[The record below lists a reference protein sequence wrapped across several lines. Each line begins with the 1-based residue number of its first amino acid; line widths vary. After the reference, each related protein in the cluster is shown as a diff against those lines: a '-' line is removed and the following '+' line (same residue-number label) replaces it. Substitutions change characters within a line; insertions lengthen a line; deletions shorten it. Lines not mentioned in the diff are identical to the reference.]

1 MKVLFVILFLV
12 STELLQTVAVHQQE
26 YNPYPFGTTI
36 FCIIQHPLLLISC
49 IYYLG
54 WLWGILLFL
63 AHLFNIVHATVSWVL
78 GIPFI
83 FVKSD
88 NILLLYRTEINMLFP
103 LLLANLAFTIISF
116 FVADFKSLY
125 YYLESNT
132 VAICVISVIA
142 IVLGILRAIID
153 HFIKKAFRSPLDT
166 PGYVKYGK

>member
-12 STELLQTVAVHQQE
+12 STELIQSVAVHQKE

-63 AHLFNIVHATVSWVL
+63 AHLFNIVHATVSWIL
-78 GIPFI
+78 GMPFVFI
-83 FVKSD
+83 KSE
-88 NILLLYRTEINMLFP
+88 NTLSLLRLEISMLCP
-103 LLLANLAFTIISF
+103 LFLANLVFTIVSF

-125 YYLESNT
+125 YYLDSNT
-132 VAICVISVIA
+132 VAVCVIVVVA
-142 IVLGILRAIID
+142 IVLGILRAIIN
-153 HFIKKAFRSPLDT
+153 HFIKKVLRSPLDT
-166 PGYVKYGK
+166 PGFVK